1 MCRKWDKLGQN
12 GKHREKLGQIGEKWA
27 VLGNAGNRAGRG
39 LASCDS
45 KPAREDKQRWASR
58 RRREVIGTAVAS
70 SCHAKQALPAAQ
82 STVSRSRA
90 SARRRRGSGLRRAAA
105 ADGQRNGG
113 GGVDRFRL
121 KIWDRATGVVVYD
134 NQLGAPDD
142 ADPSTA
148 IGGGSI
154 VIHPN

>member
-1 MCRKWDKLGQN
+1 MD
-12 GKHREKLGQIGEKWA
+12 H
-27 VLGNAGNRAGRG
+27 
-39 LASCDS
+39 
-45 KPAREDKQRWASR
+45 
-58 RRREVIGTAVAS
+58 
-70 SCHAKQALPAAQ
+70 
-82 STVSRSRA
+82 
-90 SARRRRGSGLRRAAA
+90 
-105 ADGQRNGG
+105 
-113 GGVDRFRL
+113 FRL